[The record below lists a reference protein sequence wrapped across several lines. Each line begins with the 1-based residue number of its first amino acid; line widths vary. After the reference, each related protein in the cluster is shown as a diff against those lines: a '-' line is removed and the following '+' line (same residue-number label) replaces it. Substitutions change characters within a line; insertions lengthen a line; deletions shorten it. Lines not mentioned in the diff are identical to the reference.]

1 MFSNYLSGMLSFSG
15 YTSSE
20 AGGACVWTIRANVER
35 GRVGVTLGGV
45 QVRNISRAH
54 FNFLHKM
61 S

>member
-1 MFSNYLSGMLSFSG
+1 MLSFSG
-15 YTSSE
+15 DTSSE